1 MINKYVINLDNCID
15 RMKNFDDTFIRWRA
29 IPREE
34 VDEYTDKKLIT
45 YYNTSRDYHLGCCG
59 CLLSHIK
66 LWKHIIDNK
75 INNVLILEDDA
86 IFNKEEFDEEVILNF
101 NKQSN
106 NKQSIN
112 EVINNNNGILYLG
125 GFFHTIKMVENK
137 DKLIIPNSINGIN
150 LLDKNK
156 TRILMTISY
165 YIPNYK
171 IAEIMYNH
179 IINLKRWRV
188 IDSLMYHIPINNY
201 YYYPAIFI
209 ENNEYKS
216 NIRKNKKKS
225 PNKYYTFDCSAYN

>member
-1 MINKYVINLDNCID
+1 MIINEVIINEVIINGVINKYVINLDNCIE
-15 RMKNFDDTFIRWRA
+15 RMNNFDDTFIRWRA

-45 YYNTSRDYHLGCCG
+45 YYNVSREYHLGCCA
-59 CLLSHIK
+59 CLLSHIT

-86 IFNKEEFDEEVILNF
+86 VFNKEEFDEEVIFNF
-101 NKQSN
+101 
-106 NKQSIN
+106 
-112 EVINNNNGILYLG
+112 NNNGILYLG
-125 GFFHTIKMVENK
+125 GFFHTIKMVQKK

-150 LLDKNK
+150 FLDKNN

-171 IAEIMYNH
+171 IAELMYNT

-188 IDSLMYHIPINNY
+188 LDSLMYHIPINNY

-209 ENNEYKS
+209 ENNQYES
-216 NIRKNKKKS
+216 NIRKNKKKY
-225 PNKYYTFDCSAYN
+225 PNKYYTFDRK